1 MKLSEI
7 TTERAA
13 DVLCELTPLVDGII
27 TDEDLMQS
35 LSAVVNKEQTETMS
49 VGQKMLLVSSKLGKI
64 VPILMK
70 KRRAEMFG
78 ILAVLNEKT
87 PEQIASQNML
97 VTMMQVRDLVNDREL
112 IDFFRSC
119 RNTGEGA

>member
-7 TTERAA
+7 STERAA
-13 DVLCELTPLVDGII
+13 DVLCELTPLVDSII

-35 LSAVVNKEQTETMS
+35 LSAVVDREQTETMS

-87 PEQIASQNML
+87 PEQISAQNML
-97 VTMMQVRDLVNDREL
+97 VTMMQIRDLVNDREL
-112 IDFFRSC
+112 IDFFKSC

>member
-7 TTERAA
+7 STERAA
-13 DVLCELTPLVDGII
+13 DVLCELTPLVDSII

-35 LSAVVNKEQTETMS
+35 LSAVVDREQTETMS

-87 PEQIASQNML
+87 PEQISAQNML
-97 VTMMQVRDLVNDREL
+97 VTMMQVRDLVNDREM

>member
-7 TTERAA
+7 STERAA
-13 DVLCELTPLVDGII
+13 DVLCELTLLVDSII

-35 LSAVVNKEQTETMS
+35 LSAVVDREQTETMS
-49 VGQKMLLVSSKLGKI
+49 VGQKMLLVSSKFGKI

-112 IDFFRSC
+112 IDFFKSC

>member
-7 TTERAA
+7 STERAA

-87 PEQIASQNML
+87 PEQISAQNML
-97 VTMMQVRDLVNDREL
+97 VTMLQVRDLVNDREL

>member
-7 TTERAA
+7 STERAA
-13 DVLCELTPLVDGII
+13 DVLCELTPLVDSII
-27 TDEDLMQS
+27 TDEDLMLS
-35 LSAVVNKEQTETMS
+35 LSAVVDREQTETMS

-87 PEQIASQNML
+87 PEQISAQNML

>member
-7 TTERAA
+7 STERAA
-13 DVLCELTPLVDGII
+13 DVLCELTPLVDSII

-35 LSAVVNKEQTETMS
+35 LSAVVSREQTEEMS
-49 VGQKMLLVSSKLGKI
+49 VGQKLLLVSAKAGKI
-64 VPILMK
+64 VQILMK

-87 PEQIASQNML
+87 PDQIASQNML
-97 VTMMQVRDLVNDREL
+97 ITMMQVRDLANDREL
-112 IDFFRSC
+112 IDFFKSC
-119 RNTGEGA
+119 RNTEESA

>member
-7 TTERAA
+7 STERAA
-13 DVLCELTPLVDGII
+13 DVLCELTPLVDSII

-35 LSAVVNKEQTETMS
+35 LSAVVDREQTETMS

>member
-13 DVLCELTPLVDGII
+13 DVLCELTPLIDSIV
-27 TDEDLMQS
+27 TDDELMQA
-35 LSAVVNKEQTETMS
+35 LTAALGKDDLQTMS
-49 VGQKMLLVSSKLGKI
+49 VGQKMMLVTSKLGKV

-78 ILAVLNEKT
+78 ILGVLNEKT
-87 PEQIASQNML
+87 PEEFAKQNIIE
-97 VTMMQVRDLVNDREL
+97 TMRQVYHLTNDREL
-112 IDFFRSC
+112 IDFFKSC
-119 RNTGEGA
+119 RNSGEGA

>member
-7 TTERAA
+7 STERAA

-87 PEQIASQNML
+87 TEQIASQNML
-97 VTMMQVRDLVNDREL
+97 VTMMQIRDLVNDREL
-112 IDFFRSC
+112 IDFFKSC

>member
-7 TTERAA
+7 STERAA
-13 DVLCELTPLVDGII
+13 DVLCELTPLVDSII

-35 LSAVVNKEQTETMS
+35 LSAVVDREQTETMS
-49 VGQKMLLVSSKLGKI
+49 VGQKMLLVSMKLGKI

-87 PEQIASQNML
+87 PEQISAQNML
-97 VTMMQVRDLVNDREL
+97 VTMMQVRDLVNDREM

>member
-7 TTERAA
+7 STERAA
-13 DVLCELTPLVDGII
+13 DVLCELTPLVDSII

-35 LSAVVNKEQTETMS
+35 LSAVVDREQTETMS
-49 VGQKMLLVSSKLGKI
+49 VGQKILLVSSKLGKI

-87 PEQIASQNML
+87 PEQISAQNML

>member
-7 TTERAA
+7 STERAA
-13 DVLCELTPLVDGII
+13 DVLCELTPLVDSII

-35 LSAVVNKEQTETMS
+35 LSAVVNREQTETMS

-97 VTMMQVRDLVNDREL
+97 VTMMQVRDLANDREL
-112 IDFFRSC
+112 IDFFKSC
-119 RNTGEGA
+119 RNTGESA

>member
-7 TTERAA
+7 STERAA
-13 DVLCELTPLVDGII
+13 DVLCELTPLIDGIL

-35 LSAVVNKEQTETMS
+35 LAAVVNKDQKEEMS
-49 VGQKMLLVSSKLGKI
+49 VGQKLMLVSSKMTKI

-70 KRRAEMFG
+70 KRRTEMFG
-78 ILAVLNEKT
+78 ILAILNEKT
-87 PEQIASQNML
+87 PEEIARQSI
-97 VTMMQVRDLVNDREL
+97 VETMIQARELTRDREL
-112 IDFFRSC
+112 VDFFKSC

>member
-7 TTERAA
+7 STERAA

-87 PEQIASQNML
+87 PEQISAQNML
-97 VTMMQVRDLVNDREL
+97 VTMMQVRDLVSDREL

>member
-13 DVLCELTPLVDGII
+13 DVLCELTPLIDSII

-35 LSAVVNKEQTETMS
+35 LSAVVNREQTETMS
-49 VGQKMLLVSSKLGKI
+49 VGQKLLLVSSKLGKI

-87 PEQIASQNML
+87 PEQISAQNML

>member
-7 TTERAA
+7 STERAA
-13 DVLCELTPLVDGII
+13 DVLCELTPLVDSII

-35 LSAVVNKEQTETMS
+35 LSAVVDREQTETMS

-112 IDFFRSC
+112 IDFFKSC

>member
-7 TTERAA
+7 STERAA
-13 DVLCELTPLVDGII
+13 DVLCELTPLVDSII

-35 LSAVVNKEQTETMS
+35 LSAVVNREQTETMS
-49 VGQKMLLVSSKLGKI
+49 VGQKLLLVSSKLGKI

-87 PEQIASQNML
+87 PEQIALQNML
-97 VTMMQVRDLVNDREL
+97 VTMKQVRDLANDREL
-112 IDFFRSC
+112 IDFFKSC

>member
-7 TTERAA
+7 STERAA
-13 DVLCELTPLVDGII
+13 DVLCELTPLVDSII

-35 LSAVVNKEQTETMS
+35 LSAVVDREQTETMS

-87 PEQIASQNML
+87 PEQISAQNML
-97 VTMMQVRDLVNDREL
+97 VTMMQVRDIVNDREL

>member
-7 TTERAA
+7 STERAA
-13 DVLCELTPLVDGII
+13 DVLCELTPLVDSII

-35 LSAVVNKEQTETMS
+35 LSAVVDREQTETMS

-87 PEQIASQNML
+87 PEQISAQNML

>member
-7 TTERAA
+7 STERAA

-35 LSAVVNKEQTETMS
+35 LSAVVNREQTETMS

-87 PEQIASQNML
+87 PEQISAQNML

>member
-7 TTERAA
+7 STERAA
-13 DVLCELTPLVDGII
+13 DVLCELTPLVDSII

-35 LSAVVNKEQTETMS
+35 LSAVVNREQAETMS
-49 VGQKMLLVSSKLGKI
+49 IGQKMLLVSTKLGKI

-112 IDFFRSC
+112 IDFFKSC